1 MRVVTHSLASS
12 IVISVFFIVS
22 FVFIS
27 LIVIMSLRYGG
38 NTDGEWDA
46 QRVDGACG
54 SRAVGYGE
62 RICAAAV
69 RSMAQQR
76 AGRQSASCQ

>member
-1 MRVVTHSLASS
+1 MRVDTHSLASS

-38 NTDGEWDA
+38 NNDGEWDA
-46 QRVDGACG
+46 QRADDARG
-54 SRAVGYGE
+54 S
-62 RICAAAV
+62 
-69 RSMAQQR
+69 
-76 AGRQSASCQ
+76 